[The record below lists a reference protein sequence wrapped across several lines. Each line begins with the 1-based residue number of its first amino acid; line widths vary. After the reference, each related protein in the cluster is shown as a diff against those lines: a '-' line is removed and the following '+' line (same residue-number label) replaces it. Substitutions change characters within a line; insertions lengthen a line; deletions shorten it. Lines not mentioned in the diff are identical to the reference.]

1 MKTNL
6 FLMLLSTI
14 PALSFTQPTHQQY
27 SARLTRPDGVHI
39 PFRFEQVR
47 EQNKLRWY
55 VLNASERLLVDDI
68 SQEGDSLLVQM
79 PFFESAF
86 KIALLQDGS
95 MRGFWLK
102 KTAAEPF
109 SMPFEAKPVPTQQ
122 VVPGKA
128 PSVVQG
134 RWRVS
139 FQRSNG
145 TWRPSVGIFEQ
156 EGNRLTG
163 TCLTPSGDYRFLEGL
178 AENGQIQLSCF
189 DGSHAYLFTGVL
201 QNDTTITDGIF
212 YAGQAG
218 KENWKAIKDSK
229 ASLPDAPLVFAMK
242 PGETK
247 LNFRFPSI
255 DGDSVSLSDARFR
268 NKPVIIQIMGSWCP
282 NCMDETAMLSNFY
295 KQYHNKGVEVLALA
309 YEYSTDFERS
319 RKSIDRFRKRFD
331 VQYPMLVTGV
341 TVTDE
346 KRAEKTLPQ
355 LTGIHYFPSTIFV
368 GKDGTVRY
376 LHQGYAGPATGREHE
391 AFMTDFYRK
400 VQSLLAE

>member
-1 MKTNL
+1 MICFSL
-6 FLMLLSTI
+6 LPSLLLSQ
-14 PALSFTQPTHQQY
+14 TQRQQY
-27 SARLTRPDGVHI
+27 SAVVTRPDSIQI
-39 PFRFEQVR
+39 PFRFEQIR
-47 EQNKLRWY
+47 EQNKIRWY
-55 VLNASERLLVDDI
+55 ILNAAERLLVDDFQ
-68 SQEGDSLLVQM
+68 QEGDSLLVQM

-86 KIALLQDGS
+86 KIFVHKDGV
-95 MRGFWLK
+95 MRGRWMK
-102 KTAAEPF
+102 KTAADPF
-109 SMPFEAKPVPTQQ
+109 TLPFEAKPIQTQSTTTKSN
-122 VVPGKA
+122 V
-128 PSVVQG
+128 SVQG

-145 TWRPSVGIFEQ
+145 TWRPSVGMFTQ
-156 EGNRLTG
+156 QDNRVTG
-163 TCLTPSGDYRFLEGL
+163 TFLNPSGDYRFLEGSVQ
-178 AENGQIQLSCF
+178 NGKIQLACF
-189 DGSHAYLFTGVL
+189 DGSHAYLFTAKL
-201 QNDTTITDGIF
+201 LNDTTIADGIF
-212 YAGQAG
+212 YSGLAG
-218 KENWKAIKDSK
+218 KENWKAIKDPK

-242 PGETK
+242 TGESK

-255 DGDSVSLSDARFR
+255 DGDTVSLSDARFR

-282 NCMDETAMLSNFY
+282 NCMDETAMLSTFY
-295 KQYHNKGVEVLALA
+295 KQYRNKGIEVLALA

-376 LHQGYAGPATGREHE
+376 LHQGYAGPATGKEHE
-391 AFMTDFYRK
+391 AFMADFYRK
-400 VQSLLAE
+400 VQTLLAE

>member
-1 MKTNL
+1 MNRNW
-6 FLMLLSTI
+6 FLICFSLLPSLLL
-14 PALSFTQPTHQQY
+14 AQTQRQQY
-27 SARLTRPDGVHI
+27 SAVVTRPDSIQI

-47 EQNKLRWY
+47 EQNKTRWY
-55 VLNASERLLVDDI
+55 ILNASERLLVDDF
-68 SQEGDSLLVQM
+68 QQDGDSLLVQM

-86 KIALLQDGS
+86 KIFVHKDGV
-95 MRGFWLK
+95 MRGRWMK
-102 KTAAEPF
+102 KTASDPF
-109 SMPFEAKPVPTQQ
+109 TLPFEAKPVQAQGPAS
-122 VVPGKA
+122 K
-128 PSVVQG
+128 SNISVQG

-139 FQRSNG
+139 FQRSSG
-145 TWRPSVGIFEQ
+145 TWRPSVGMFNQ
-156 EGNRLTG
+156 QDNRVTG
-163 TCLTPSGDYRFLEGL
+163 TFLNPSGDYRYLEGFVQNDRLQL
-178 AENGQIQLSCF
+178 ACF
-189 DGSHAYLFTGVL
+189 DGSHAYLFTAKL

-212 YAGQAG
+212 YSGLAG
-218 KENWKAIKDSK
+218 KEPWKAIKDPK
-229 ASLPDAPLVFAMK
+229 ASLPDAPVVFAMK

-255 DGDSVSLSDARFR
+255 DGDTVSLSDARFK

-282 NCMDETAMLSNFY
+282 NCMDETAMLSKFY
-295 KQYHNKGVEVLALA
+295 KQYRNKGVEVLALA

-355 LTGIHYFPSTIFV
+355 LSGIHYFPSTIFV

-376 LHQGYAGPATGREHE
+376 LHQGYAGPATGKEHE
-391 AFMTDFYRK
+391 AFMADFYRK
-400 VQSLLAE
+400 VQTLLAE

>member
-1 MKTNL
+1 MKRNW
-6 FLMLLSTI
+6 FLVLLSCI
-14 PALSFTQPTHQQY
+14 PTFIFAQTVRQEY
-27 SARLTRPDGVHI
+27 AAVLTRPDGVQI

-47 EQNKLRWY
+47 EQNKLRWFI
-55 VLNASERLLVDDI
+55 LNASERLLVDDF
-68 SQEGDSLLVQM
+68 QQAGDSLLVQM

-86 KIALLQDGS
+86 KVYVEKDGH
-95 MRGFWLK
+95 MRGRWMK
-102 KTAAEPF
+102 KTATEPF
-109 SMPFEAKPVPTQQ
+109 SIPFEAKPLQAISASKSSQ
-122 VVPGKA
+122 DI
-128 PSVVQG
+128 QG

-145 TWRPSVGIFEQ
+145 SWRPSVGLFEQ
-156 EGNRLTG
+156 KDNRITG
-163 TCLTPSGDYRFLEGL
+163 TFLNPSGDYRFLEGFIQNQQLQL
-178 AENGQIQLSCF
+178 ACF
-189 DGSHAYLFTGVL
+189 DGSHAYLFTAKVL
-201 QNDTTITDGIF
+201 NDSTITEGVF
-212 YAGQAG
+212 YAGLAG
-218 KENWKAIKDSK
+218 KENWKATKDAK

-242 PGETK
+242 PGENK

-255 DGDSVSLSDARFR
+255 DGDTVSLSDARFR

-282 NCMDETAMLSNFY
+282 NCMDETAMLSTFY
-295 KQYHNKGVEVLALA
+295 KQYRNKGIEVLALA

-355 LTGIHYFPSTIFV
+355 LTGIHYFPSTIFI

-376 LHQGYAGPATGREHE
+376 LHQGYAGPATGKEHE
-391 AFMTDFYRK
+391 AFMADFYRK

>member
-1 MKTNL
+1 MKRIG
-6 FLMLLSTI
+6 FLAFSWIFSSMVFAQTVR
-14 PALSFTQPTHQQY
+14 QQY
-27 SARLTRPDGVHI
+27 TAVVTRPDSIQI

-47 EQNKLRWY
+47 EQNKIRWY
-55 VLNASERLLVDDI
+55 ILNASERLLVDDF
-68 SQEGDSLLVQM
+68 QQAGDSLLVQM

-86 KIALLQDGS
+86 KLFIHKDGT
-95 MRGFWLK
+95 MRGRWMK

-109 SMPFEAKPVPTQQ
+109 SLPFEAKPLQTQ
-122 VVPGKA
+122 A
-128 PSVVQG
+128 PALKNNASIQG

-145 TWRPSVGIFEQ
+145 TWRPSVGMFNQ
-156 EGNRLTG
+156 QDNRVTG
-163 TCLTPSGDYRFLEGL
+163 TFLNPSGDYRYLEGFVQNGRLQL
-178 AENGQIQLSCF
+178 ACF
-189 DGSHAYLFTGVL
+189 DGSHAYLFTAKL

-212 YAGQAG
+212 YSGLAG
-218 KENWKAIKDSK
+218 KENWKATKDPK
-229 ASLPDAPLVFAMK
+229 ASLPDAPVVFAMK
-242 PGETK
+242 PGESK

-255 DGDSVSLSDARFR
+255 DGDTVSLSDARFR

-282 NCMDETAMLSNFY
+282 NCMDETAMLSKFY
-295 KQYHNKGVEVLALA
+295 KEYRNKGVEVLALA

-376 LHQGYAGPATGREHE
+376 LHQGYAGPATGKEHE

-400 VQSLLAE
+400 VQTLLAE